1 MMLEPIKQ
9 TFAELGVIKLDAIIG
24 ADEVSPA
31 RELIYA
37 KLTRAGFWRDH
48 TWVEP
53 TDWVE
58 ARKRLKAT
66 LKGSAKSSAFKNL
79 LTPAVLDAARELV
92 DGEVRQMAPHTQL
105 LFTPPGADEW
115 QVPHNIWHLDV
126 ARLGNLGPPGVQ
138 MFTFLDTVVSGAGGT
153 LVVAGSHRLLNDVG
167 VIGSKEVKRRLKR
180 QAYFR
185 QLMDRTVT
193 DRDRFMA
200 EIGYVDDVPLRVVEL
215 TGAPGDVYF
224 TDLRLLHSLGAN
236 TSSVPRL
243 MATQRLPRESV
254 ADRLG
259 DAYAELAARRR
270 KRRQPALSPD

>member
-1 MMLEPIKQ
+1 
-9 TFAELGVIKLDAIIG
+9 
-24 ADEVSPA
+24 
-31 RELIYA
+31 
-37 KLTRAGFWRDH
+37 
-48 TWVEP
+48 
-53 TDWVE
+53 
-58 ARKRLKAT
+58 
-66 LKGSAKSSAFKNL
+66 
-79 LTPAVLDAARELV
+79 
-92 DGEVRQMAPHTQL
+92 MAPHTQL

-126 ARLGNLGPPGVQ
+126 ARLGNLGSPGVQ
-138 MFTFLDTVVSGAGGT
+138 MFTFLDTVAPGAGGT

-200 EIGYVDDVPLRVVEL
+200 EIGYVDEVPLRVVEL

-270 KRRQPALSPD
+270 KGRQPALSPD